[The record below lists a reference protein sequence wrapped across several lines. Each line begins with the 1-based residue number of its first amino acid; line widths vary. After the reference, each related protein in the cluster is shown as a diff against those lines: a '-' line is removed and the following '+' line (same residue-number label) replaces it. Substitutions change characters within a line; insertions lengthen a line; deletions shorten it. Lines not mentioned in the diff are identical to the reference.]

1 MNDSENR
8 FIIKNNKSLFIGSIL
23 MLIYSILEIIDSIVV
38 SLMILNLLPT
48 LSNIVKFDVLLIQEL
63 LESQPLSLAP
73 IFWAFTLMRVI
84 SVIGLF
90 KNLLWGYWIAV
101 ISLMITMILA
111 IVFLPFGA
119 YEVLACS
126 VILILLII
134 GYCEKKPLISQ

>member
-8 FIIKNNKSLFIGSIL
+8 FIIKKNKFLFIASIL

-73 IFWAFTLMRVI
+73 IFWTFTLMRVI
-84 SVIGLF
+84 AVIGLF

-119 YEVLACS
+119 YEILACS
-126 VILILLII
+126 VILILLIV
-134 GYCEKKPLISQ
+134 GYCEKKPIIS